1 MSSNLQNC
9 LRREVNQPMS
19 DLHSLKVSCQNEPSF
34 YVSLSSREEQDIHF
48 PQAGNFIKQLFF
60 SPGNGRRGDFSRPQG
75 WFWCCPTPRAC
86 PGVSEFPARDDSGAL
101 CAPLWIF
108 LLHLQPCCASGHVLP
123 PLALMV
129 VPNPPL
135 PVSASHCQC
144 LPPIPACQ
152 GWVLCQCQG
161 GEHKAPTHSEP
172 PLHPCLLWGAEGQQ
186 IIIPCCSSLM
196 HVFIS
201 YN

>member
-1 MSSNLQNC
+1 M
-9 LRREVNQPMS
+9 
-19 DLHSLKVSCQNEPSF
+19 
-34 YVSLSSREEQDIHF
+34 SLSSREEQDIHF

-135 PVSASHCQC
+135 PVSASHPQC
-144 LPPIPACQ
+144 LPPIASVCLPSLPARAQSWASARVGNTKLPPTVSLPSTPVCF
-152 GWVLCQCQG
+152 GVL
-161 GEHKAPTHSEP
+161 KDSK
-172 PLHPCLLWGAEGQQ
+172 
-186 IIIPCCSSLM
+186 
-196 HVFIS
+196 
-201 YN
+201 